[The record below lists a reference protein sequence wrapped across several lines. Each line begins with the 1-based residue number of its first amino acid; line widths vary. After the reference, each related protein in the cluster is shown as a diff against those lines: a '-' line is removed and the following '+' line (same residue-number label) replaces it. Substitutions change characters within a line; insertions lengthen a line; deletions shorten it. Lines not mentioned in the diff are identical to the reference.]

1 MTQNQETLLAE
12 QRFSHAESRGS
23 ELNPHFW
30 SSERRDAHVGC
41 INSPRNPLNNIDHP
55 SLKKIRLTGANLM
68 KKFKSQDVK
77 KNKTNPIDTVVNPM
91 FSEMRV
97 KVKEMKND
105 LKNDRKGKIF
115 LIFSFRNEQG
125 FE

>member
-1 MTQNQETLLAE
+1 MTQNQETLLGE
-12 QRFSHAESRGS
+12 QRFSQAESRGS
-23 ELNPHFW
+23 GLNPHFW

-55 SLKKIRLTGANLM
+55 SLKKIRLDGANLM

-77 KNKTNPIDTVVNPM
+77 KHKTNPIDTAVNPM

-97 KVKEMKND
+97 KVKETKND
-105 LKNDRKGKIF
+105 LRNDRKGKLLSKF
-115 LIFSFRNEQG
+115 
-125 FE
+125 